1 MCSATISRPKQ
12 VDVDC
17 IPAVSFDL
25 LLRHETSV
33 FARLTLLDT
42 KSA

>member
-1 MCSATISRPKQ
+1 MTNAVSRPEQ
-12 VDVDC
+12 VDVDR

-25 LLRHETSV
+25 LLRHQTSD